1 VRQRRVRAVDGEAAQ
16 GSGLVADSD
25 KLPQAAIDGKPVPAS
40 GIARSLTRAVLQLID
55 RECGFHGF

>member
-1 VRQRRVRAVDGEAAQ
+1 VRAVDGEAAQ